1 MAEVKIIDIDGV
13 QWSIKDQ
20 TARNKITEQETKI
33 ENLTTEINKIKNNYQ
48 RLYYNVDTNKDV
60 LQNRIDAMIYCYNN
74 SKSGVAT
81 IRYEGGYYY
90 NVIIP
95 SATLTNSPIFI
106 EITHQGAINIFTI
119 KNNKEYKLTR
129 TI

>member
-1 MAEVKIIDIDGV
+1 MAEVKTIDIDGV
-13 QWSIKDQ
+13 QWEMKDE
-20 TARNKITEQETKI
+20 TARNKINEQNTKI
-33 ENLTTEINKIKNNYQ
+33 ENLTTKINKIENNYQ
-48 RLYYNVDTNKDV
+48 RFYYNADTNKDV

-81 IRYEGGYYY
+81 IRYEEGYYY

-95 SATLTNSPIFI
+95 SATLTLSPIFI
-106 EITHQGAINIFTI
+106 EIIHTGIINMFTI
-119 KNNKEYKLTR
+119 KNNKEYKLIR